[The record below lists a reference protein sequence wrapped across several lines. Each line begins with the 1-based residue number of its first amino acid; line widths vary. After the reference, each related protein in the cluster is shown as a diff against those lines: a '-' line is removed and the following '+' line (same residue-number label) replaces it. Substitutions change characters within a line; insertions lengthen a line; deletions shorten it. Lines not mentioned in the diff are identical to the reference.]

1 MAQILIFG
9 YGRVG
14 HTIANNLDFPKN
26 EIMIADWEDT
36 AVERAKIDGFHAVK
50 SSLENDEDLI
60 KAGVGSTIKYLYCVS
75 GNDDLNIFVTLS
87 ARFLDKNLQI
97 MARAEDANAKAKL
110 LLAGANDTIDFN
122 AIAAHKMSSLLVS
135 PRVYNL
141 IEGFIY
147 KQNSMYHDYKVIMEE
162 VAIKQDSKL
171 IGQTTISIDL
181 KENYNLILIG
191 IHNKNRGF
199 IYNIDKL
206 NKVIASEDVLVV
218 MGRENDIEKLVADI

>member
-26 EIMIADWEDT
+26 EILIADWQDRT
-36 AVERAKIDGFHAVK
+36 VEKAKEDGFKAIK
-50 SSLENDEDLI
+50 SSLENDQDLI
-60 KAGVGSTIKYLYCVS
+60 DAGVGLTVKYLYCVS

-87 ARFLDKNLQI
+87 ARFLDSNLQI

-122 AIAAHKMSSLLVS
+122 AIAAHKISSLLVS

-147 KQNSMYHDYKVIMEE
+147 KQNSMYQSYKVIMEE
-162 VAIKQDSKL
+162 IIVKKGSNFV
-171 IGQTTISIDL
+171 GRTTMSIDL

-218 MGRENDIEKLVADI
+218 MGRENDIEKLVEDI